1 MAIIES
7 NEAAQA
13 YFTNNAKMAI
23 PKQQEQCDASDAPS
37 RDSALAVL
45 HLEGW
50 VFAFYAPGFVPDA
63 GCLTGKGRTEERAK
77 ADYWEQWEELR
88 GRVKVES

>member
-1 MAIIES
+1 MAIVES

-13 YFTNNAKMAI
+13 YFTNNAQKWQL
-23 PKQQEQCDASDAPS
+23 PSKTSCEASDAPS

-63 GCLTGKGRTEERAK
+63 GCLTGKGRTEEKAR
-77 ADYWEQWEELR
+77 ADYWQQWEELH
-88 GRVKVES
+88 GDDAAG